1 MAYTHKKSIR
11 KLTDKQFSQGTAI
24 DASEIDDA
32 LEDSVERFNEIP
44 TGDLSTR
51 MTSTQFVFGYTPA
64 PIMSQPT
71 YDQDSTATNHIAP
84 TAASG
89 RSQNTWAP
97 WLPLPNTKYTSVT
110 VDTTA
115 DPTAAGGYESRYSNT
130 FAPTEGFQNKWKIKG
145 THIEATAGNN
155 VSNNGPEFVEPGNS
169 YWGGTLDFAT
179 SSAGQD
185 QAPRSGYQHAWTNS
199 WQFSKPCIID
209 DISIMLRT
217 DDTTNGLFDIDWS
230 FDIAPATFGAADLF
244 VVLHVDSPTAPED
257 RAANDVESHFG
268 NTDIYLSRVSMG
280 QTPSAIFTYTEME
293 PLVQGRT
300 VSQGFGLSGRTVR
313 WRDMNIPIHQG
324 ARVRLSLVV
333 PVHAPLT
340 AIPGHNAG
348 GWSKKNL
355 AKHIFVPTMTWSQ
368 ESAYAPVVWPPPV
381 RYLAMHNFSMS
392 GAMTVLEEVQ
402 G

>member
-1 MAYTHKKSIR
+1 MAYIHKKSIR

-51 MTSTQFVFGYTPA
+51 MTPTQFVFGYTPA

-71 YDQDSTATNHIAP
+71 YDHDGAGTDYIVP

-89 RSQNTWAP
+89 RSQNTYAP

-115 DPTAAGGYESRYSNT
+115 VPTAGNGYEERYSNT
-130 FAPTEGFQNKWKIKG
+130 FTPTEGFQNKWKIKG
-145 THIEATAGNN
+145 THIEGNSDTPNTAH
-155 VSNNGPEFVEPGNS
+155 EFTAQGIS
-169 YWGGTLDFAT
+169 YWGGNSAFSGQNQTAT
-179 SSAGQD
+179 N
-185 QAPRSGYQHAWTNS
+185 GYQHAWTNS

-209 DISIMLRT
+209 DISIMMRT
-217 DDTTNGLFDIDWS
+217 DNTASGLFDIDWS
-230 FDIAPATFGAADLF
+230 YDVALNTFGAADFF
-244 VVLHVDSPTAPED
+244 VVLHVDSPTATED
-257 RAANDVESHFG
+257 RAANDVEGHFG
-268 NTDIYLSRVSMG
+268 NTDVYMARVSMG
-280 QTPSAIFTYTEME
+280 QTPSAIFTYTEMQ

-300 VSQGFGLSGRTVR
+300 VGQGFGLSGRTVR

-333 PVHAPLT
+333 PVHRVSAALPD
-340 AIPGHNAG
+340 AG
-348 GWSKKNL
+348 GWSKENL
-355 AKHIFVPTMTWSQ
+355 NKHIYIQPMTWTQ
-368 ESAYAPVVWPPPV
+368 NAVDPTAPWSVPI

-392 GAMTVLEEVQ
+392 GVMTVLEEVQ